1 MYYKQVT
8 SNKKAY
14 HNYFIEEKLEAG
26 IELFGS
32 EVKSLRSGHGTI
44 QEAYISIKDTQI
56 FLINAHIPKYKY
68 ATYDELTPTRERRL
82 LLHKK
87 EIIKLKQKLA
97 QKGYTAVPLKIYFK
111 GNFAKVEI
119 GLAKG
124 KHTYDK
130 RASLKEKQQK
140 REMSRVIK
148 SNNYS

>member
-1 MYYKQVT
+1 MYYKLVT
-8 SNKKAY
+8 NNKKAF

-26 IELFGS
+26 IELIGS
-32 EVKSLRSGHGTI
+32 EVKSLRSGQGSI
-44 QEAYISIKDTQI
+44 QEAYISIKETQI

-68 ATYDELTPTRERRL
+68 ATYDELSPVRARRL
-82 LLHKK
+82 LLHKR
-87 EIIKLKQKLA
+87 EILKLKQKLA

-111 GNFAKVEI
+111 GTFAKVEI

-148 SNNYS
+148 SNNYN